1 MDRRGVRMLARVAR
15 AGRETPPPQAQGF
28 LGDANHQGQP
38 GAKARPRG
46 AADAQLAD
54 IPAPLPRRY
63 DRRGDGEGQPGGVLD
78 VPVKA
83 RRGVRM
89 ESAHRM
95 PRDARRSSMAKP
107 VIPCS
112 REKPL
117 GRRGRARTK
126 TDTGGRVEHTE
137 AIGRT
142 MVKEL
147 GTLAP

>member
-1 MDRRGVRMLARVAR
+1 MRSWQIFQRRSR
-15 AGRETPPPQAQGF
+15 AA
-28 LGDANHQGQP
+28 
-38 GAKARPRG
+38 
-46 AADAQLAD
+46 
-54 IPAPLPRRY
+54 I

-83 RRGVRM
+83 RRGQGM
-89 ESAHRM
+89 EISPAYT
-95 PRDARRSSMAKP
+95 PRRETKP
-107 VIPCS
+107 LGEAGHPMLP
-112 REKPL
+112 RKTL